1 MAGFHIRIKEAFR
14 FSGHI
19 QQELV
24 DCLGVHKSVVSAWM
38 NGRNTPDV
46 EKMIK
51 IGKFLNVN
59 PAWLA
64 GYDVPRE
71 EFKIDD
77 NEIRL
82 LKKLRLLNNDGLE
95 KTKSYIDDLLESPKY
110 QKSEIAERDKKLA

>member
-1 MAGFHIRIKEAFR
+1 MAEFHLRIKEAFR

-46 EKMIK
+46 EKMMK
-51 IGKFLNVN
+51 IAVFLKVN

-64 GYDVPRE
+64 GYDMAGIE
-71 EFKIDD
+71 
-77 NEIRL
+77 
-82 LKKLRLLNNDGLE
+82 
-95 KTKSYIDDLLESPKY
+95 
-110 QKSEIAERDKKLA
+110 